1 MNIRLALPTESII
14 LFNLDNAQTF
24 SAHWSEVDWQSE
36 LAHPSA
42 RVWCALTNG
51 KIVGFVCVRGAAGQ
65 YEITNLAVDPGYTR
79 QGIGRALLAHA
90 VEELHAMGVGQ
101 VTLEV
106 SSANEPA
113 RALYQNDRFVMLGTR
128 KKFYKDGSDALILG
142 RQL

>member
-1 MNIRLALPTESII
+1 MNIRLALYTESII
-14 LFNLDNAQTF
+14 LFNLDHAQTF
-24 SAHWSEVDWQSE
+24 SAHWSEIDWQTE

-42 RVWCALTNG
+42 RVWCALTNE
-51 KIVGFVCVRGAAGQ
+51 KMVGFICVRGAAGQ

-90 VEELHAMGVGQ
+90 LQELQALGASQ

-106 SSANEPA
+106 STANEPA
-113 RALYQNDRFVMLGTR
+113 RALYQSGQFITLGTR

-142 RQL
+142 KNL